1 MLAGHA
7 ARVHRMN
14 VCYRN
19 IFAILFVTALV
30 SCRADLPTEEN
41 QLLPGDGVRV
51 ESTWEY
57 RWGDSP
63 VEQGQFAYLKPHE
76 VPAVDQP
83 KGARS
88 GDLPGRNFKT
98 GTEGSLPG
106 RPLDPGNKGRDGWSP
121 LPFPEQPPGRGDHE
135 FIWQRVPLPK
145 GQWRDPALYIYSVD
159 LIFEAYVDGKL
170 IYKYGNLD
178 ATEPTFEGWPFH
190 IIPLPQDLEGKYLY
204 LRVYSDYPDIGIY
217 HRVVLDDR
225 ADIIEWLLLSNVEL
239 LAFAGAL
246 MVIGAFSFLHFL
258 RTRESW
264 THLAFSLVCLTE
276 GYRALADSLY
286 PQYIYGNMLLWH
298 YTSWIALFILIP
310 SVLAFFRSIY
320 TGVERLIMTYLFR
333 AQILISAIYLV
344 YISVDLIGVFASI
357 PFRIFSLLYLATI
370 AGLEIRRAL
379 RGNIDA
385 RIILA
390 GFAIYGINATLVILM
405 DMGILEDLRLN
416 THYSLFAFVCA
427 LGLVVI
433 RRYGLM
439 REENVRFSLVNEELE
454 TARRLHQS
462 LLPADPPDIDGLE
475 LSVAYISQA
484 SLGGDYYDFIRIDST
499 QVGVMIADV
508 SGHGLPAALGVSMAK
523 IAFSEHTSL
532 ADRPERLLEL
542 TRVSLVDKLQRQFIT
557 AGALYVNTEEGI
569 FRYASAGHPP
579 LAFVSGDRSEVDWIR
594 PRGHLMAAL
603 PFRGYRMV
611 ERPFMPGDR
620 IVLYTDGLSECRNP
634 EGEFYNAR
642 RMAEALKEAPRG
654 AEACSHYLLD
664 DMTQWARRSVFEDD
678 VAIVIVERPAA

>member
-1 MLAGHA
+1 MLSKRFRYISLLLPA
-7 ARVHRMN
+7 
-14 VCYRN
+14 
-19 IFAILFVTALV
+19 LFFVA
-30 SCRADLPTEEN
+30 CGRDLPTEED

-51 ESTWEY
+51 ETTWEY
-57 RWGDSP
+57 RWGESP
-63 VEQGQFAYLKPHE
+63 RDENGRFQYL
-76 VPAVDQP
+76 QP
-83 KGARS
+83 YEATESTATSGPES
-88 GDLPGRNFKT
+88 GDISADSRGGAHGAHPGQA
-98 GTEGSLPG
+98 
-106 RPLDPGNKGRDGWSP
+106 LDPGEEGSSGWSP
-121 LPFPEQPPGRGDHE
+121 LPFPEQPPGRADHK
-135 FIWQRVPLPK
+135 IVWQRVALPD

-159 LIFEAYVDGKL
+159 LVFEAYIDGEL
-170 IYKYGNLD
+170 IYKFGNLNVKS
-178 ATEPTFEGWPFH
+178 PRFEGWPFH
-190 IIPLPQDLEGKYLY
+190 IIPLPQDLQGKYLY

-217 HRVVLDDR
+217 HSVVLDDR
-225 ADIIEWLLLSNVEL
+225 ADLIEWLLLSNVEL

-246 MVIGAFSFLHFL
+246 LVIGAFSFLHFL

-286 PQYIYGNMLLWH
+286 PQYVYGNMLIWH
-298 YTSWIALFILIP
+298 YTSWVALFIFIP
-310 SVLAFFRSIY
+310 SILAFFRSIY
-320 TGVERLIMTYLFR
+320 TGSERLIMTYLFR
-333 AQILISAIYLV
+333 TQILVSAIYLV
-344 YISVDLIGVFASI
+344 YMSFDLIGVMVSI
-357 PFRIFSLLYLATI
+357 PFRLFALLFIIVIAYL
-370 AGLEIRRAL
+370 EVRRAL

-390 GFAIYGINATLVILM
+390 GFSIYGINAALVMFM
-405 DMGILEDLRLN
+405 DMGLLPDLRLN

-439 REENVRFSLVNEELE
+439 REENVRYALVNEELE

-462 LLPADPPDIDGLE
+462 LLPADPPEIDGLD

-499 QVGVMIADV
+499 QVGIMIADV

-542 TRVSLVDKLQRQFIT
+542 TRVSLVDKLQRQFMT
-557 AGALYVNTEEGI
+557 AGALYVDTEQGI

-579 LAFVSGDRSEVDWIR
+579 LAFVSANREQVEWIR

-603 PFRGYRMV
+603 PFRGYRME

-642 RMAEALKEAPRG
+642 RMAEALKEAPAG
-654 AEACSHYLLD
+654 AEACSHYLLH
-664 DMTQWARRSVFEDD
+664 DMSQWARSSVFEDD
-678 VAIVIVERPAA
+678 VAIVVVERKAA

>member
-1 MLAGHA
+1 M
-7 ARVHRMN
+7 V
-14 VCYRN
+14 
-19 IFAILFVTALV
+19 LV
-30 SCRADLPTEEN
+30 VSLLSCGRDLPTEED
-41 QLLPGDGVRV
+41 QLLPGDGVRL
-51 ESTWEY
+51 ETTWEY

-63 VEQGQFAYLKPHE
+63 RNDEGKFTYLQPYRAPDS
-76 VPAVDQP
+76 PATYDTRESGDVSADN
-83 KGARS
+83 ARS
-88 GDLPGRNFKT
+88 GTHGAHPGKIY
-98 GTEGSLPG
+98 
-106 RPLDPGNKGRDGWSP
+106 DPGNQGKEGWSP
-121 LPFPEQPPGRGDHE
+121 LPFPGQPTGREGHD
-135 FIWQRVPLPK
+135 IVWQRVALPD

-159 LIFEAYVDGKL
+159 LIFEAYIDGEL
-170 IYKYGNLD
+170 VYKYGNLNV
-178 ATEPTFEGWPFH
+178 EKPRFEGWPFH
-190 IIPLPQDLEGKYLY
+190 IIPLPQDLQGKYLY
-204 LRVYSDYPDIGIY
+204 LRVYSNYPDIGIY

-225 ADIIEWLLLSNVEL
+225 ADLIEWLLLSNVEL

-246 MVIGAFSFLHFL
+246 LVIGAFSFLHFL

-264 THLAFSLVCLTE
+264 THLAFALVCLTE

-286 PQYIYGNMLLWH
+286 PQYVYGNMLFWH
-298 YTSWIALFILIP
+298 YTSWVALFILIP
-310 SVLAFFRSIY
+310 SILAFFRSIY
-320 TGVERLIMTYLFR
+320 TGVERLVMTYLFR
-333 AQILISAIYLV
+333 IQILVSGV
-344 YISVDLIGVFASI
+344 YFVYMSFDLIGVMVSV
-357 PFRIFSLLYLATI
+357 PFRAFALLFIVIISY
-370 AGLEIRRAL
+370 LEIRRAI

-390 GFAIYGINATLVILM
+390 GFSIYGINAALVMFM
-405 DMGILEDLRLN
+405 DMGLLPDLRLN

-439 REENVRFSLVNEELE
+439 REENVRYAIVNEELE

-462 LLPADPPDIDGLE
+462 LLPADPPEIEGLD

-484 SLGGDYYDFIRIDST
+484 SLGGDYYDFIRIDSR
-499 QVGVMIADV
+499 QVGIMIADV

-542 TRVSLVDKLQRQFIT
+542 TRVSLVDKLQSQFIT
-557 AGALYVNTEEGI
+557 AGALYVDTDQGI

-579 LAFVSGDRSEVDWIR
+579 LAFVSAERKEVEWIR

-611 ERPFMPGDR
+611 EMPFLPGDR

-642 RMAEALKEAPRG
+642 RMSEALKEAPPG

-664 DMTQWARRSVFEDD
+664 DMSQWARSSVFEDD
-678 VAIVIVERPAA
+678 VAIVVVERKAA